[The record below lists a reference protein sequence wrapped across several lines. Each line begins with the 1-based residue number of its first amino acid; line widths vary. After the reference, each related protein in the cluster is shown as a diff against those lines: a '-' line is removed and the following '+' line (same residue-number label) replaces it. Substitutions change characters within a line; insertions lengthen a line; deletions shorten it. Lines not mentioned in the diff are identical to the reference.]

1 MVTAN
6 TIALTIFFIVP
17 TSVVVSFPLQ
27 RSSVVGVIPAL
38 GDFKEI
44 GGRARASGNEAFET
58 DSKDAGRSVAG
69 FRESTSAPATP
80 EDDRDVCARAG
91 RRAIAWDLPAWRRSI
106 VESCFDAELLCIFAV
121 PGFALLALEFTGLT
135 SA

>member
-27 RSSVVGVIPAL
+27 TSSVVGVIPAL

-44 GGRARASGNEAFET
+44 GGRARRPGNCAGSSTVSTRSRDLVGRWVRPLLVAFWRTYHLHPATTSG
-58 DSKDAGRSVAG
+58 GRSGARLKWMTLRRVW
-69 FRESTSAPATP
+69 
-80 EDDRDVCARAG
+80 RD
-91 RRAIAWDLPAWRRSI
+91 
-106 VESCFDAELLCIFAV
+106 LLTEIETHGQMV
-121 PGFALLALEFTGLT
+121 H
-135 SA
+135 

>member
-27 RSSVVGVIPAL
+27 TSSVVSVIPAL

-44 GGRARASGNEAFET
+44 GGRAR
-58 DSKDAGRSVAG
+58 R
-69 FRESTSAPATP
+69 P
-80 EDDRDVCARAG
+80 DDGTKVTIYAQ
-91 RRAIAWDLPAWRRSI
+91 RRSAEDY
-106 VESCFDAELLCIFAV
+106 ESASLSWTATFLEEALTIAKFE
-121 PGFALLALEFTGLT
+121 PGISEIGAHILAH
-135 SA
+135 